1 MRKFWFCVLATIL
14 FCVWTLTAAACN
26 FAGMMG
32 GMSSSTESSM
42 EASAESSSSWGGV
55 TDSSFLEEVSSESG
69 LEEESSVDNSAV
81 VLRFTQK
88 TYDIEVGQNVA
99 LQIEFTLDGEPADL
113 SILRFSSNNP
123 AVATVSE
130 DGTLT
135 GVASGAT
142 SIRAWYGNNLTTA
155 TINVIARE
163 NRLEISN
170 DRAML
175 LVGEETQ
182 ITATAY
188 CGWTEITDATLLWES
203 ADTSVATVENGM
215 IKAVGYGK
223 TKITVSYED
232 VTAIVSVAV
241 IAETTAENV
250 NTFDEEYV
258 NIYGR
263 CYVAGEGLTI
273 YHAASGVEVGII
285 GTSLKATVYSTK
297 DSYMRVFVDNLPTGE
312 RIALSAGEKEY
323 TVASGLEEGRHTVR
337 IVKCTEESN
346 AYWIVK
352 AFSAD
357 KFFQMSEKSNL
368 KIEFIGDSI
377 TAGHGSR
384 GGAGE
389 AHTIDNSD
397 AAKTSAYL
405 TAHALEA
412 DYSIIAW
419 SGICTKAYHWGN
431 SINMATLYN
440 QISYHNSASYEVSFD
455 ADVVVV
461 NLGTNEASYISTPE
475 GNAYAGQFP
484 TDYRAFLETV
494 RANNPNA
501 YIICL
506 YGMMGKTSIVD
517 SSIRS
522 AVETLGDA
530 KIVYNPFSIYADLA
544 GANGHPSA
552 TAHKSYS
559 EALVEYIKTLAVQ
572 DRIESVSK

>member
-1 MRKFWFCVLATIL
+1 MKKWLTCSLVAFLYL
-14 FCVWTLTAAACN
+14 GTLINSSC
-26 FAGMMG
+26 MMLPP
-32 GMSSSTESSM
+32 MSSSTQSSVY
-42 EASAESSSSWGGV
+42 SSSLE
-55 TDSSFLEEVSSESG
+55 DSSLDSSGEQ
-69 LEEESSVDNSAV
+69 SSVENSSQEDSSVQSGEV

-88 TYDIEVGQNVA
+88 TYDIEVGQSVA

-113 SILRFSSNNP
+113 SVLRFSSNNP
-123 AVATVSE
+123 AIAAISN
-130 DGTLT
+130 DGILT
-135 GVASGAT
+135 GVAGGST
-142 SIRAWYGNNLTTA
+142 SVRAWYGNNLTTA

-188 CGWTEITDATLLWES
+188 CGWTELTDATLLWES
-203 ADTSVATVENGM
+203 ADTSVATVEKGK

-232 VTAIVSVAV
+232 VTATVSVSV

-263 CYVAGEGLTI
+263 CDVGQSGLTI
-273 YHAASGVEVGII
+273 YHVASGVEVGVI
-285 GTSLKATVYSTK
+285 GTSLKLTIFSTGN
-297 DSYMRVFVDNLPTGE
+297 SYMRVFVDNSPTGE

-352 AFSAD
+352 SFSAD
-357 KFFQMSEKSNL
+357 KFFQMPEKSNL

-377 TAGHGSR
+377 TAGHGSI

-389 AHTIDNSD
+389 AHTIGNSD
-397 AAKTSAYL
+397 AAKTYAYL

-419 SGICTKAYHWGN
+419 SGICAKAYHWGN
-431 SINMATLYN
+431 SINMAMLYN
-440 QISYHNSASYEVSFD
+440 QISYHNSASYEVGFD

-506 YGMMGKTSIVD
+506 YGMMGKASVVD

-530 KIVYNPFSIYADLA
+530 KIVYNPFSVYADLA

-552 TAHKSYS
+552 TAHKEYS
-559 EALVEYIKTLAVQ
+559 EALVKYIKTLEL
-572 DRIESVSK
+572 D